1 MIIKEGNLQFEFT
14 EGVKAI
20 KFDET
25 SYYRKYKDCMPGN
38 KGIDILAYNDLHFT
52 FIEIKDFESYENN
65 KENIKRLM
73 TSKNET
79 ETETLDDE
87 ISRKVR
93 STVAAVFGSHIN
105 QDKELDEYF
114 EALKGKVSNTNEFIP
129 TIDIILFIEGDVSK
143 MVRKKGLR
151 QETTVAFRAIQDSLK
166 KKLKW
171 LTGRISVENIQ
182 LMRAQRFFVVKR
194 I

>member
-1 MIIKEGNLQFEFT
+1 MIIREGNLQFEFA

-20 KFDET
+20 KFDEIP
-25 SYYRKYKDCMPGN
+25 YYSRFKDCMPGN
-38 KGIDILAYNDLHFT
+38 KGVDILAYNDQHFT
-52 FIEIKDFESYENN
+52 FIEIKDFEGYEND

-73 TSKNET
+73 TNEA

-87 ISRKVR
+87 ISKKVR

-114 EALKGKVSNTNEFIP
+114 EALKGKLSNTNEFIP
-129 TIDIILFIEGDVSK
+129 TVDVILFVEGDVSK
-143 MVRKKGLR
+143 MVRKKGLK

-166 KKLKW
+166 RKLKW
-171 LTGRISVENIQ
+171 LTGRVSVENME
-182 LMRAQRFFVVKR
+182 LRRAQRFFEVKR
-194 I
+194 V